1 MDIPHEEEV
10 DKNKKDFNDFK
21 EEGFEIQDLEADVLE
36 TTLEEDEDNKH
47 LLLEEEE
54 AVIITMKRGISS
66 VIVATSL
73 GTITLNVERKL
84 HQKYMNKP
92 TIQRKIPP

>member
-36 TTLEEDEDNKH
+36 TTLEKDEDNKH
-47 LLLEEEE
+47 LLL
-54 AVIITMKRGISS
+54 
-66 VIVATSL
+66 
-73 GTITLNVERKL
+73 
-84 HQKYMNKP
+84 
-92 TIQRKIPP
+92 

>member
-54 AVIITMKRGISS
+54 GYNNHEKRNI
-66 VIVATSL
+66 
-73 GTITLNVERKL
+73 
-84 HQKYMNKP
+84 
-92 TIQRKIPP
+92 